1 VKPTAPRLLLL
12 GVATLAVIG
21 AGAPALAAGAARSTA
36 VNSARTD
43 PSVLIGL
50 PGLNWTDITQ
60 RNAPVLWRLA
70 SSGSVGSLVTSGVRT
85 QTCPADG
92 WLTLNSG
99 ARAAGLPGSQPGP
112 CPGLPRVVTAARP
125 AAGSAAG
132 PARIPAMP
140 QIVAANRRYHY
151 DPDWGLLGRAA
162 GRGHCATAIGPGAAL
177 ALAGPGGQ
185 VASYLPSARAV
196 SRAAL
201 SRCPLTV
208 IDLGALPSGAGPG
221 GAAARA
227 RAVRAADAEIGRIT
241 AGLRP
246 GTILTAAGLAD
257 NSAPGLRA
265 IIVAGPGYHSG
276 LLTASSTRQP
286 GLTLITDLT
295 RTVLGWRAAPVPA
308 SAVGSPITRAGR
320 GSLAAAIRGLVGQDT
335 AAQVYRST
343 ILVFFLIYGFGEG
356 ILFGLIRV
364 LLRGRT
370 SERRRQR
377 RAAYRVAGVFA
388 GAIPAGTFLASLVPW
403 WLLPHPALLLY
414 AMTLGWAVLIAA
426 AALAGPW
433 RRDPFGPPGVVAAVT
448 VAVIGLDVMTG
459 SRLQLGTP
467 FGLSVL
473 EAGRFYGVGNNALG
487 IYGASGI
494 LLAAWAAVAA
504 GYGKPGGRGRAVAAA
519 SAVALFTVVA
529 SGWPGFGAKVG
540 GTIAMVPGFLL
551 LLAAVA
557 GIRVTFRRG
566 LLIGVSG
573 VLLVTG
579 FALLNYFVPATGPSD
594 IGAFVGHV
602 LHGGSGGILQRK
614 VSANVGSLVTT
625 IYSPIV
631 PAAVIVA
638 ALIIAWPGRFRLRTL
653 AAAVT
658 TVPLLRPVLTAIW
671 LVAALGWVADDSGVT
686 VAASAIPLALM
697 LIIAL
702 VSAVPVRTGQAVAGY
717 PGGPGPGPVSCS
729 PPGAT
734 ARSPAG
740 PGTGGDASADH
751 SPAAAPAS
759 RQPPPD

>member
-1 VKPTAPRLLLL
+1 M
-12 GVATLAVIG
+12 
-21 AGAPALAAGAARSTA
+21 
-36 VNSARTD
+36 
-43 PSVLIGL
+43 LIGI
-50 PGLNWTDITQ
+50 PGLRWTDIGARTTP
-60 RNAPVLWRLA
+60 ALWRLA
-70 SSGSVGSLVTSGVRT
+70 SRGSAGSLVTSAVRT

-99 ARAAGLPGSQPGP
+99 ARATGPPASAHGP
-112 CPGLPRVVTAARP
+112 CPALPRVISAAR
-125 AAGSAAG
+125 SAAG
-132 PARIPAMP
+132 PDRPARIPAMP

-151 DPDWGLLGRAA
+151 DPDWGLLARAA

-185 VASYLPSARAV
+185 VASYLASARAAG
-196 SRAAL
+196 RAAL
-201 SRCPLTV
+201 GRCPLTV
-208 IDLGALPSGAGPG
+208 IDLGAIPSGAGPG
-221 GAAARA
+221 GTAARA
-227 RAVRAADAEIGRIT
+227 RAVRAADAETGRIT
-241 AGLRP
+241 AELRP
-246 GTILTAAGLAD
+246 GTILTVAGLAD
-257 NSAPGLRA
+257 NSAPHLRA
-265 IIVAGPGYHSG
+265 IIVAGPGYRSG
-276 LLTASSTRQP
+276 LLTAPSTRQP
-286 GLTLITDLT
+286 GMILITDLT
-295 RTVLGWRAAPVPA
+295 PTVLGWRAAPVPA
-308 SAVGSPITRAGR
+308 SAVGSPIARAGR

-343 ILVFFLIYGFGEG
+343 ILVFFLCYGFGEAV
-356 ILFGLIRV
+356 LFGLLRLI
-364 LLRGRT
+364 LRGST

-414 AMTLGWAVLIAA
+414 AMALGWALLIAA

-467 FGLSVL
+467 FGLSAL

-504 GYGKPGGRGRAVAAA
+504 GHGKPGGRGRAVAAA
-519 SAVALFTVVA
+519 SAVALFTIIA
-529 SGWPGFGAKVG
+529 AGWPGFGAKVG

-573 VLLVTG
+573 LVLVTG

-594 IGAFVGHV
+594 IGAFAGHV

-614 VSANVGSLVTT
+614 VGANVGSLTTT

-631 PAAVIVA
+631 PAVVIVA

-653 AAAVT
+653 AGAVT
-658 TVPLLRPVLTAIW
+658 TIPLLRPVLTAMW
-671 LVAALGWVADDSGVT
+671 LVAVLGWVADDSGVT

-697 LIIAL
+697 LVIAL
-702 VSAVPVRTGQAVAGY
+702 VSAAPAETGRAVA
-717 PGGPGPGPVSCS
+717 
-729 PPGAT
+729 
-734 ARSPAG
+734 
-740 PGTGGDASADH
+740 AD
-751 SPAAAPAS
+751 ST
-759 RQPPPD
+759 RVTL

>member
-1 VKPTAPRLLLL
+1 MKPTASRLLLL
-12 GVATLAVIG
+12 GVAMFAAIAG
-21 AGAPALAAGAARSTA
+21 AAPALAAGPARPAAVT
-36 VNSARTD
+36 SARTD
-43 PSVLIGL
+43 PLVLIGI
-50 PGLNWTDITQ
+50 PGLRWTDISQ
-60 RNAPVLWRLA
+60 QGAPALWRLA
-70 SSGSVGSLVTSGVRT
+70 ASGSAGSLVTSGVRT

-99 ARAAGLPGSQPGP
+99 ARASGLPAPPPGP
-112 CPGLPRVVTAARP
+112 CPALPRVVRAACFAACP
-125 AAGSAAG
+125 AR

-140 QIVAANRRYHY
+140 QIAAANRSFHY
-151 DPDWGLLGRAA
+151 NPDWGLLARAA
-162 GRGHCATAIGPGAAL
+162 GRGQCATAIGPGAAL

-185 VASYLPSARAV
+185 VASYLPSARVA
-196 SRAAL
+196 SRSAL
-201 SRCPLTV
+201 NRCPLTV

-227 RAVRAADAEIGRIT
+227 RAVRAADAEAARIT
-241 AGLRP
+241 AELRP
-246 GTILTAAGLAD
+246 GTILTVAGLAD
-257 NSAPGLRA
+257 NSAPHLRA
-265 IIVAGPGYHSG
+265 IIVAGPGYHAG
-276 LLTASSTRQP
+276 LLAAASTRQP
-286 GLTLITDLT
+286 GMTLITDLT

-343 ILVFFLIYGFGEG
+343 ILVFFLAYGFAEG
-356 ILFGLIRV
+356 ILFGLLRV
-364 LLRGRT
+364 VLRGST
-370 SERRRQR
+370 GECRRRR

-414 AMTLGWAVLIAA
+414 SMALGWAALIAVV
-426 AALAGPW
+426 ALAGPW

-467 FGLSVL
+467 FGLSAL

-487 IYGASGI
+487 IYGTSGI

-504 GYGKPGGRGRAVAAA
+504 GRGEPGRRGRAVAAA
-519 SAVALFTVVA
+519 AAVALFTIVA
-529 SGWPGFGAKVG
+529 AGWPGFGAKVG

-566 LLIGVSG
+566 LLIGISG
-573 VLLVTG
+573 LVLVTG
-579 FALLNYFVPATGPSD
+579 FAVLNYLVPVTGPSD

-602 LHGGSGGILQRK
+602 LHGGSGGILHRK
-614 VSANVGSLVTT
+614 VGANVGSLTT
-625 IYSPIV
+625 TAYSPIV
-631 PAAVIVA
+631 PAAVIA
-638 ALIIAWPGRFRLRTL
+638 AGLIIAWPARFRLRTL

-658 TVPLLRPVLTAIW
+658 AVPLLRPVLTAMW
-671 LVAALGWVADDSGVT
+671 LVAVLGWVADDSGVT

-697 LIIAL
+697 LVIAL
-702 VSAVPVRTGQAVAGY
+702 VSAVPVPAGAAAA
-717 PGGPGPGPVSCS
+717 GPGPV
-729 PPGAT
+729 PRP
-734 ARSPAG
+734 G
-740 PGTGGDASADH
+740 PG
-751 SPAAAPAS
+751 AAAPATGRPGDAGPDRPAATPAT
-759 RQPPPD
+759 RQPPRH